1 MKKYFIIA
9 TLALAAL
16 TTACEKQWDNVP
28 KKELATKEAIQEEG
42 YTFIS
47 VNQLK
52 KDYFYKEL
60 PEPGKTIK
68 GVTINDKVA
77 LETVVVSSDELG
89 NTYRSLYVQDVNSV
103 GGKDVT
109 GGDPNGGGIEIKVG
123 KGSMYTVYKPGQKLY
138 IKCDE
143 LILGNYRSMLGLGGP
158 SSDASYSNGFID
170 IQTIIDEKIL
180 PGEMVGADTL
190 VVNKDNVKKVMDNYK
205 DYLGRL
211 CRFEGV
217 ESTWGSVK
225 AGAYSNTYP
234 SFMDSG
240 DEATKKVYRCKDC
253 HNESPT
259 WFDQC
264 SNPDCGA
271 LDTCYEDNVQV
282 DDADDYNKDFRDYN
296 LPVTWAYSYDNLFF
310 YGSAAFLLKEEGL
323 DSPSQP
329 KKDYPFIVRTSGY
342 SRFALEEV
350 PADGEICDITAV
362 LTIYDSTFQLVL
374 NNHEDVVVK

>member
-28 KKELATKEAIQEEG
+28 KKELASKEAIQEEG

-52 KDYFYKEL
+52 KDYFYREL
-60 PEPGKTIK
+60 PEPGKTVK

-89 NTYRSLYVQDVNSV
+89 NTYRSLYVQDVNGV

-240 DEATKKVYRCKDC
+240 DEATK
-253 HNESPT
+253 NGE
-259 WFDQC
+259 
-264 SNPDCGA
+264 
-271 LDTCYEDNVQV
+271 QV
-282 DDADDYNKDFRDYN
+282 DDADDYNKDFRDYD

-310 YGSAAFLLKEEGL
+310 YGSAAFLIN
-323 DSPSQP
+323 
-329 KKDYPFIVRTSGY
+329 DYPFIVRTSGY